1 MASLFYARLL
11 ESPGD
16 MGEHVVLRDAYCFG
30 TPRACGAKLASR
42 FEYNLRRPENLG
54 RALWR
59 VSNRSASTWIG
70 DVVTRTSFFRLSF
83 FRPDPRRAHRTSCYF
98 LGV

>member
-16 MGEHVVLRDAYCFG
+16 MGEHVVLRDSYCFG

-42 FEYNLRRPENLG
+42 VEYNLRRPENLG
-54 RALWR
+54 RTLWR
-59 VSNRSASTWIG
+59 VSNRSASRWIG
-70 DVVTRTSFFRLSF
+70 DVVTRTRCLSVANF
-83 FRPDPRRAHRTSCYF
+83 ASLVKSMD
-98 LGV
+98 